1 MRLFLLVSLI
11 TLTTPTFAVE
21 EVSLTPRTA
30 HYATTHEGAYYIPV
44 AVSPLG
50 DNVTLDDGS
59 IWSIDPDHTSKTVD
73 WMTSDRVVI
82 IPSTSW
88 FSPYLFRLVNLKNS
102 MIADANLSV
111 GPDLYGMR
119 TRRVKTI
126 EAEEREVKLSDGS
139 VWEIS
144 RFDQDALRNW
154 LPEDI
159 VLIGINDGWLAS
171 FNPNILINVSLEAV
185 EHICGHVTTFEEVLK
200 PIGE

>member
-1 MRLFLLVSLI
+1 MRFFLFLSLL
-11 TLTTPTFAVE
+11 TLTTPTFAAE
-21 EVSLTPRTA
+21 ETTLAPRAA

-50 DNVTLDDGS
+50 DNITLDDGS
-59 IWSIDPDHTSKTVD
+59 IWSIDPEHTSKTVD

-88 FSPYLFRLVNLKNS
+88 FSPYLFRLVNLKNN

-119 TRRVKTI
+119 TRKVKSI
-126 EAEEREVKLSDGS
+126 DLEAREVRLSDGS

-144 RFDQDALRNW
+144 RFDQDDLKNW
-154 LPEDI
+154 LADDI
-159 VLIGINDGWLAS
+159 VLIGINDGWFAGL
-171 FNPNILINVSLEAV
+171 NPNILINVSLDAV
-185 EHICGHVTTFEEVLK
+185 EYICGHVTSFEEVLS